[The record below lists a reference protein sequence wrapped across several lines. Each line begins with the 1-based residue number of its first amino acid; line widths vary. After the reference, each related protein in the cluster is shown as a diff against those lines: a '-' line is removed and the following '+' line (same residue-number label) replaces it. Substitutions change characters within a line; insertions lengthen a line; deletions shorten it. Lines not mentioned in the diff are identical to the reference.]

1 MLEYERLLNLAA
13 VFGHFQL
20 GQKMKKYTLTELGVL
35 LGFIVCSLGLVYLCS
50 GGCVDTEGTQRVLRQ
65 QGYTEV
71 EITGWRPFAA
81 GKEDFYA
88 TGFRAKAPNGEITT
102 GTVTK
107 GFLFKGATVRFD

>member
-1 MLEYERLLNLAA
+1 
-13 VFGHFQL
+13 
-20 GQKMKKYTLTELGVL
+20 MKKYTLVELGVVWV
-35 LGFIVCSLGLVYLCS
+35 FIVWSIMLLYLSS
-50 GGCVDTEGTQRVLRQ
+50 GGCVDTEGTQRILQQ

-88 TGFRAKAPNGEITT
+88 TGFRAKAPNGEIAT

>member
-1 MLEYERLLNLAA
+1 
-13 VFGHFQL
+13 
-20 GQKMKKYTLTELGVL
+20 MKIGDKVL
-35 LGFIVCSLGLVYLCS
+35 VRKPA
-50 GGCVDTEGTQRVLRQ
+50 DTFEGP
-65 QGYTEV
+65 
-71 EITGWRPFAA
+71 GWRPFAA